1 MCGLLCGS
9 PVEWRRAVTVRRI
22 GVVRAPRD
30 ARGPACV
37 PRLIGMAW
45 GEWQGLRCSTC
56 LWVASLTTPNAACD
70 LLRCGLLS
78 RRGCGGSWKRRRK
91 PLRFAGHSDEDTLR
105 CRSPPW
111 RCHHGA
117 SSLPPRARY
126 GGSHQVQQRS
136 ADSVMVAQS
145 AVVSMAELLTLMSWW
160 HGTMMVPLAVLDNLV
175 LTTLALFGLK

>member
-56 LWVASLTTPNAACD
+56 LWVASRQRLMLLATPFAVASCLDVVVAGHGSAGESHSALQDTATRTPSGVVLHLGGVITVLPHSLHEPDMGAAI
-70 LLRCGLLS
+70 RCSRGAPTVSWWRS
-78 RRGCGGSWKRRRK
+78 RRW
-91 PLRFAGHSDEDTLR
+91 
-105 CRSPPW
+105 
-111 RCHHGA
+111 
-117 SSLPPRARY
+117 
-126 GGSHQVQQRS
+126 S
-136 ADSVMVAQS
+136 AWLSY
-145 AVVSMAELLTLMSWW
+145 
-160 HGTMMVPLAVLDNLV
+160 
-175 LTTLALFGLK
+175 